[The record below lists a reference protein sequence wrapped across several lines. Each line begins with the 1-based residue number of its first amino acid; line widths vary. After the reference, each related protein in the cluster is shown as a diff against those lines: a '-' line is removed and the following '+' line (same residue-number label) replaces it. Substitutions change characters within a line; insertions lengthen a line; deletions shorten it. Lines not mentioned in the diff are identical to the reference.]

1 MSIQAKQ
8 DLCLDKSLK
17 CRYESRDTEV
27 AKVPSGLEE
36 TINESIESGRSAVVT
51 SFENKA
57 LSPVGSITL
66 ATSTAV

>member
-1 MSIQAKQ
+1 M
-8 DLCLDKSLK
+8 
-17 CRYESRDTEV
+17 

-66 ATSTAV
+66 ATSTAVWASILYNKTE